1 MRTVYLIR
9 HGEPQLPDG
18 RRICLSRTDLPLSD
32 EGHRQAERLAAYFAD
47 IQLEGVYSS
56 DLLRAK
62 ETALHISVQATALPG
77 LQELGVGEWE
87 GLTFREIRERDPN
100 LYARRGEDPAEHIMP
115 GGERPADC
123 RDRAL
128 TALRDLLQKTEGDIA
143 VVAHA
148 GVNRL
153 VLCELLGLSL
163 NQFLTIPQPYGCV
176 NILYEKGG
184 VLTAE
189 AVGVLPEVT

>member
-1 MRTVYLIR
+1 MRKIYLIR
-9 HGEPQLPDG
+9 HGEPRLPEGD
-18 RRICLSRTDLPLSD
+18 RICLSRTDLPLSA
-32 EGHRQAERLAAYFAD
+32 EGHRQAEQLAAYFAD
-47 IQLEGVYSS
+47 MKLGGVYSS

-62 ETALHISVQATALPG
+62 ETALHISAQATALPD
-77 LQELGVGEWE
+77 LQELGVGDWE
-87 GLTFREIRERDPN
+87 GLTFREIRERYPA
-100 LYARRGEDPAEHIMP
+100 LYARRGEDPTVHIMP

-153 VLCELLGLSL
+153 ILCELLGHDLKAFLS
-163 NQFLTIPQPYGCV
+163 IPQPYGCI
-176 NILYEKGG
+176 NILQEHEGCIT
-184 VLTAE
+184 VL
-189 AVGVLPEVT
+189 AVGDRPTCL